1 MMNWKTE
8 NNQLEK
14 VFNFQ
19 DFSQAMQ
26 FVNKVGALAEK
37 INHHPDILI
46 FAYKK
51 VKISLTT
58 HSAGNVTSLDH
69 ELAEK
74 IDRLTQ

>member
-1 MMNWKTE
+1 MNWKTE

-19 DFSQAMQ
+19 DFAQALQ
-26 FVNKVGALAEK
+26 FVNNVGALAEK
-37 INHHPDILI
+37 MNHHPEILI

-58 HSAGNVTSLDH
+58 HSLGKVTSLDH